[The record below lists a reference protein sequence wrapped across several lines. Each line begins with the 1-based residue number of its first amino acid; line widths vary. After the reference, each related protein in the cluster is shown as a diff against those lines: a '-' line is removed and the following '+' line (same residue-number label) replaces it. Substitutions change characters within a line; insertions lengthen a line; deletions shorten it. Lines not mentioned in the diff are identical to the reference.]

1 MTVPRRIRQARAIWH
16 GGVQL
21 FHLYRYATV
30 NMVEL
35 VHLLG
40 AEKAA
45 QAVRVFGEAFIR
57 SMPTGK
63 QNSFAN
69 RTLPDAVYVTLR
81 RISL

>member
-1 MTVPRRIRQARAIWH
+1 M
-16 GGVQL
+16 L
-21 FHLYRYATV
+21 FRSYATV

-57 SMPTGK
+57 STPLYSLLIPPNNTL
-63 QNSFAN
+63 SIFALYSVHS
-69 RTLPDAVYVTLR
+69 RRYVSNCSHPFSVML
-81 RISL
+81 

>member
-1 MTVPRRIRQARAIWH
+1 
-16 GGVQL
+16 
-21 FHLYRYATV
+21 
-30 NMVEL
+30 MVEL

-69 RTLPDAVYVTLR
+69 RTCRMLSMSPCGK
-81 RISL
+81 ISL